1 MFPIILKE
9 PGANMQPSKQDE
21 IAATNLPGSNE
32 GPDVDPWEAAYLRF
46 ETPEQEI
53 QKFLKRLRKLGAGE
67 WPSGAKIVELF
78 CGRGNGLH
86 ALERLGF
93 THLEGI
99 DLSPRLLAQYRGTA
113 KCYVGDCRQL
123 PFADASKDILI
134 VQGGLHHLP
143 DLPLDLENTLA
154 EMQRV
159 LRKDGR
165 LVIVEPWLTTFLT
178 YAHIVS
184 ENPLAR
190 RLSRKLDALATM
202 IQYERRTYEQWL
214 GNPNL
219 ILMLAHK
226 YFAPAQES
234 FKWGKWSFVGTPR

>member
-1 MFPIILKE
+1 
-9 PGANMQPSKQDE
+9 
-21 IAATNLPGSNE
+21 
-32 GPDVDPWEAAYLRF
+32 
-46 ETPEQEI
+46 
-53 QKFLKRLRKLGAGE
+53 
-67 WPSGAKIVELF
+67 
-78 CGRGNGLH
+78 
-86 ALERLGF
+86 
-93 THLEGI
+93 
-99 DLSPRLLAQYRGTA
+99 
-113 KCYVGDCRQL
+113 
-123 PFADASKDILI
+123 
-134 VQGGLHHLP
+134 LP